1 MNDTENRPVPPT
13 HEEWAR
19 VWQAHLASGED
30 PERVA
35 RRVMAQVWRFD
46 QTLFWRNAREYAAGI
61 VLLVV
66 FLGQLVMGDDRIG
79 ALVGIGSVGFVI
91 GYLWW
96 KHRGLQPLD
105 PAADV
110 ITYRAALLARVDDQI
125 RLLRSVTYWYLLPLL
140 LPSLWQAAH
149 VWEESPWAAAVS
161 LAAVVA
167 VFAVVRWLNVTG
179 GVGALLATRANV
191 ESMLPGECSGSE

>member
-1 MNDTENRPVPPT
+1 MNSVENDPLPPT
-13 HEEWAR
+13 DEEWAR
-19 VWQAHLASGED
+19 MWQGRMASAED

-35 RRVMAQVWRFD
+35 RTIMAQVWRFD

-66 FLGQLVMGDDRIG
+66 FVGQLGLGDDRVG
-79 ALVGIGSVGFVI
+79 ALVGIGAVGFVI

-110 ITYRAALLARVDDQI
+110 IAYKAALLARIDGQVQ
-125 RLLRSVTYWYLLPLL
+125 LLRSVTYWYLLPLS
-140 LPSLWQAAH
+140 LPPLWQAVH
-149 VWEESPWAAAVS
+149 VWDKSPWAATVS
-161 LAAVVA
+161 LAVVVA
-167 VFAVVRWLNVTG
+167 LFAFLRWLNVTR
-179 GVGALLATRANV
+179 GVDALLATRANV
-191 ESMLPGECSGSE
+191 EAMFPGI

>member
-1 MNDTENRPVPPT
+1 MNNPEDRPRPPID
-13 HEEWAR
+13 EEWGR
-19 VWQAHLASGED
+19 MWQARMASAED

-35 RRVMAQVWRFD
+35 RTIMAQVWRFD
-46 QTLFWRNAREYAAGI
+46 QTLFWRNAREYAGGI

-66 FLGQLVMGDDRIG
+66 FLGQLVLGNDRIG

-110 ITYRAALLARVDDQI
+110 IAYRAALLARVDDQI
-125 RLLRSVTYWYLLPLL
+125 RLLRSVTYWYLLPLF
-140 LPSLWQAAH
+140 LPTLWQAVH
-149 VWEESPWAAAVS
+149 VWQKSPWAAVVS
-161 LAAVVA
+161 LAVVA
-167 VFAVVRWLNVTG
+167 ALFAWVRWLNVIG

-191 ESMLPGECSGSE
+191 EAMFLGE

>member
-1 MNDTENRPVPPT
+1 MSSSEVRPFPPAD
-13 HEEWAR
+13 EDWAR
-19 VWQAHLASGED
+19 MWQGHIGSQED

-35 RRVMAQVWRFD
+35 RRIMAQVWRFD

-66 FLGQLVMGDDRIG
+66 FLGQLAIGDDRIG
-79 ALVGIGSVGFVI
+79 ALVGIGSVGFVL

-105 PAADV
+105 PAADA
-110 ITYRAALLARVDDQI
+110 IAYKAALLARVDDQI
-125 RLLRSVTYWYLLPLL
+125 RLLRSVTYWYLLPLS

-149 VWEESPWAAAVS
+149 VWDKSPWAAALS
-161 LAAVVA
+161 LAVVGA
-167 VFAVVRWLNVTG
+167 LFGFLRWLNVTA

-191 ESMLPGECSGSE
+191 ESMFPGE